1 MAKGNRCDEC
11 LNYVYD
17 DDEGYYY
24 CAVDMDEDDMERFL
38 TSKTRD
44 CPYYRYNDDY
54 ELSRKQ

>member
-1 MAKGNRCDEC
+1 MSNKRCEEC

-17 DDEGYYY
+17 DYEGYYY
-24 CAVDMDEDDMERFL
+24 CAVDMDEDEMERFL
-38 TSKTRD
+38 TRHTKD

>member
-1 MAKGNRCDEC
+1 MAGRCEEC

-17 DDEGYYY
+17 EYEDYYY

-38 TSKTRD
+38 TRHTKE

-54 ELSRKQ
+54 ELARKQ